1 MEAPWNEL
9 DETTWSAHLASSR
22 WYDYQHLAGYEL
34 AAAERKGGRSIFL
47 RHHTSGCGA
56 AVRLT
61 NLAGGLVKVAYA
73 PAGLSFKEP
82 VGNPELLVEV
92 LQTLAS
98 HLLEAHGAVLVMRV
112 PALQMHRCQAQEAAA
127 LRAGLV
133 RVGRS
138 RQRWTIVLPIDR
150 TDDAL
155 MANFNTKWRY
165 ALKQGLKQELEVDRD
180 HQPESCDRLKAL
192 LDALMERKRFD
203 VVFDAGFYRERT
215 DLFESEQLALFGARR
230 PGESDW
236 CSAILV
242 SRQGD
247 AGTYLLGASTPEGL
261 KAQAP
266 SVLQWNAIQWLRER
280 GCDAYDLG
288 GVDWTDNPHVYTFK
302 KRMNGAAAASS
313 PMMVYTKPWMRSRL
327 CRLAFELKG

>member
-98 HLLEAHGAVLVMRV
+98 HLLEAHGAVLVMR
-112 PALQMHRCQAQEAAA
+112 AT
-127 LRAGLV
+127 AGMT
-133 RVGRS
+133 G
-138 RQRWTIVLPIDR
+138 
-150 TDDAL
+150 
-155 MANFNTKWRY
+155 
-165 ALKQGLKQELEVDRD
+165 
-180 HQPESCDRLKAL
+180 
-192 LDALMERKRFD
+192 
-203 VVFDAGFYRERT
+203 
-215 DLFESEQLALFGARR
+215 
-230 PGESDW
+230 
-236 CSAILV
+236 
-242 SRQGD
+242 
-247 AGTYLLGASTPEGL
+247 
-261 KAQAP
+261 
-266 SVLQWNAIQWLRER
+266 
-280 GCDAYDLG
+280 
-288 GVDWTDNPHVYTFK
+288 
-302 KRMNGAAAASS
+302 
-313 PMMVYTKPWMRSRL
+313 
-327 CRLAFELKG
+327 